1 MVKGKKIPAP
11 GTLETSVCKCGPDA
25 ECTVETILNI
35 DERGQM
41 VIPKDV
47 RQKSGVGAGDKFALI
62 SWGKDGKFCCL
73 ALVKV
78 AMLSDAVKDI
88 LGPMIHNQKL

>member
-1 MVKGKKIPAP
+1 MTKSKKIPTP

-25 ECTVETILNI
+25 ECIVETILSI

-47 RQKSGVGAGDKFALI
+47 RQKIGVGAGDKFALI
-62 SWGKDGKFCCL
+62 SWGKDGKVCCL

-78 AMLSDAVKDI
+78 ATLSDAVKEI
-88 LGPMIHNQKL
+88 IGPMILNQ